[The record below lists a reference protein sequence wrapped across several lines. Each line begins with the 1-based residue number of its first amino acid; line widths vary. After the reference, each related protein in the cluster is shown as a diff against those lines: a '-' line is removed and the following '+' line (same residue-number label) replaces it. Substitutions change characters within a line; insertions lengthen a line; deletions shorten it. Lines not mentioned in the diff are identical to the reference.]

1 MAENDFASFENLN
14 CNDENLLGQHIKDL
28 LSETE
33 IDYERNEDSED
44 DSYINEEKGFL
55 TNDIS
60 NLVSFLIEEEERI
73 VNFKGNENDTYNM
86 DMF

>member
-1 MAENDFASFENLN
+1 MIPITWICFENLNFNDENLLGLKNDFASLENLN

-44 DSYINEEKGFL
+44 DSYINEE
-55 TNDIS
+55 TVI
-60 NLVSFLIEEEERI
+60 I
-73 VNFKGNENDTYNM
+73 
-86 DMF
+86 

>member
-1 MAENDFASFENLN
+1 MVKSSNLKNDFASLENLN

-44 DSYINEEKGFL
+44 DSYIN
-55 TNDIS
+55 
-60 NLVSFLIEEEERI
+60 
-73 VNFKGNENDTYNM
+73 
-86 DMF
+86 